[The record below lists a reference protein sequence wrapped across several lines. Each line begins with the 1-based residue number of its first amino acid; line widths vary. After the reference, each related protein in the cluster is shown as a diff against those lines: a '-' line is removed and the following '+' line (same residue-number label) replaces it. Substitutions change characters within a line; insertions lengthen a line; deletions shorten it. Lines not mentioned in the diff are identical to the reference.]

1 MSGAAPVVDRTGG
14 LPTAAPVR
22 RGLSRKHREWIAAY
36 LFVAPDLLGLLVFL
50 ATPMVLA
57 LSMGFFKVSG
67 FGDYHYVGLANYR
80 RLLSDSD
87 FHHSIRV
94 TAIYALVLVPGL
106 YAVSLALALLMQQR
120 LPFTGVLRSMFYL
133 PNVVSLV
140 VIGVV
145 WKFLLITRIGIVARL
160 SDRLGFTERSWLG
173 DPAFTLWTVLGITI
187 WFLMGFYMIVF
198 LAGLQDIPSEYYEA
212 ARIDGA
218 GYWEMFRSITLP
230 LLKPTSFFVLLVS
243 SVAAVAGGQGV
254 DLIIVMTSGGPARA
268 TSLVTYYVY
277 QQAFQ
282 VGDYGY
288 AAALASFLVLVLL
301 IATIGLFA
309 LTKGGRF
316 ELG

>member
-1 MSGAAPVVDRTGG
+1 MIGGAPAIERDGG
-14 LPTAAPVR
+14 PPRAAPVR
-22 RGLSRKHREWIAAY
+22 RGLSRQRREWMAAG
-36 LFVAPDLLGLLVFL
+36 LFLAPDVLGLLIFL
-50 ATPMVLA
+50 AAPMVLA

-67 FGDYHYVGLANYR
+67 FGDYRYVGLENYR
-80 RLLSDSD
+80 RLLTDSD

-94 TAIYALVLVPGL
+94 TVVYTVVLVPGL
-106 YAVSLALALLMQQR
+106 FVVSLALALLMQQR
-120 LPFTGVLRSMFYL
+120 LPFTGILRSMFYL

-145 WKFLLITRIGIVARL
+145 WKFLLISRIGIVAQV
-160 SDRLGFTERSWLG
+160 SNRLGLPTHSWLG
-173 DPAFTLWTVLGITI
+173 DPKYALGTVLVVTI
-187 WFLMGFYMIVF
+187 WFLMGFYMIIF
-198 LAGLQDIPSEYYEA
+198 LAGLQEIPPEYYEA
-212 ARIDGA
+212 GRLDGA
-218 GYWEMFRSITLP
+218 GYWQMFRAITLP

-243 SVAAVAGGQGV
+243 FVAAVAGGQGV
-254 DLIIVMTSGGPARA
+254 DLIIVMTSGGPARS

-288 AAALASFLVLVLL
+288 AAALASFLVLILL
-301 IATIGLFA
+301 VATIGLFA